1 VLSVLHTVNPRL
13 DQYSQTLLQFRPV
26 IIRFTAAIMSS
37 NTANSG
43 ATDAGGLPPSSYPD
57 LDATSPTDSVIAGDF
72 GSLSA
77 AEQER
82 QRDEWKS
89 ELAKTE
95 DEIMTLKQVLAS
107 KEAHA
112 AGLKRRLGIT
122 QWREFSEDMVQG
134 LKNLQETPAYKKT
147 AEGLNAAKTKTAT
160 MWSSVTAQASASTTG
175 WSLAGVSEKVT
186 GAFGAAKTKVSQ
198 SFSHQNLADAAGN
211 PAAAAGEAPSANGDS
226 SETAATKQP
235 TISEEK

>member
-1 VLSVLHTVNPRL
+1 
-13 DQYSQTLLQFRPV
+13 
-26 IIRFTAAIMSS
+26 MSS
-37 NTANSG
+37 
-43 ATDAGGLPPSSYPD
+43 ATVTAGGHGDAPPSSYPD

-95 DEIMTLKQVLAS
+95 DEILTLKQVLAS

-134 LKNLQETPAYKKT
+134 LKNLQESSAYKKT
-147 AEGLNAAKTKTAT
+147 AEGLNAAKNKTAT
-160 MWSSVTAQASASTTG
+160 MWSSVTASASASTGG
-175 WSLAGVSEKVT
+175 WSLSGVSEKVT

-198 SFSHQNLADAAGN
+198 SFSHQNLAAEAEAK
-211 PAAAAGEAPSANGDS
+211 PATDANGQN
-226 SETAATKQP
+226 EPVTTQP
-235 TISEEK
+235 IAEEK